1 MFNTYLRQN
10 IVKGNIDHW
19 CDFLRRFT
27 LPSSNSST
35 LQIWHIT
42 QTPLLIL
49 NLNVN
54 SQYKKKRPKG
64 PSVNVKGLE
73 RKESVME
80 EEEEILFFEPNYQ
93 TIVTSLTKVFELLVD
108 ATNSFTIL
116 EKDIVPL
123 VDLKKEPS
131 FPISLDLDWI
141 QEGIMKVRD
150 CIKLGFQEPNIIL
163 KDFKQY
169 QFLIEK
175 TPKEILKQFFGDSKE
190 KILVDN
196 LDRETI
202 RKSLQTYV
210 QAKQEIS
217 TLCINEKNCF
227 FFQVRTQ
234 QCKET
239 LITKANELIQHV
251 L

>member
-1 MFNTYLRQN
+1 MFNTFLRQN

-19 CDFLRRFT
+19 CKFLKSFT
-27 LPSSNSST
+27 LPASGEKE
-35 LQIWHIT
+35 LWKIT
-42 QTPLLIL
+42 TTPLLIL

-54 SQYKKKRPKG
+54 HTKKRGRQKG
-64 PSVNVKGLE
+64 VTVGGKAIE
-73 RKESVME
+73 RKESNFQGE
-80 EEEEILFFEPNYQ
+80 EDEDLLYFEPSYNS
-93 TIVTSLTKVFELLVD
+93 IVSALTKVFEYLVD

-123 VDLKKEPS
+123 VDLTKNPS
-131 FPISLDLDWI
+131 FPITLDLDWI
-141 QEGIMKVRD
+141 KEGIEKVTD
-150 CIKLGFQEPNIIL
+150 CVKLAFNEPSNIL
-163 KDFKQY
+163 KDFKNY
-169 QFLIEK
+169 QFLLER
-175 TPKEILKQFFGDSKE
+175 TPKEVIKQFFGDSKE

-202 RKSLQTYV
+202 RKSIHTFV

-227 FFQVRTQ
+227 FFQVKTQ
-234 QCKET
+234 SCKET